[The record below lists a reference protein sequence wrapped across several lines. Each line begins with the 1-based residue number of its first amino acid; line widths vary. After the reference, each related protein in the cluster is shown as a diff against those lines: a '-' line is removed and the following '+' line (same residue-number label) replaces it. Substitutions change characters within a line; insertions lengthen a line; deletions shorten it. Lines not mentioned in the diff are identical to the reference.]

1 MMILN
6 QVTRAFTS
14 RKRRTTTLFRRPK
27 TASTIIIDN
36 EVRKKQ
42 DDYIFSLQKNHTVD
56 DDDDD
61 IVSTTS
67 NSSTTIDLT
76 PCSSARCVITT
87 SSKSMKRTDIDINR
101 IPPVPT
107 LLQSDNDDIND
118 NAEHIILDLIPSLRR
133 STSITNDHEF
143 DNTMLCSYDDDDDED
158 EFDSD
163 CDDSCI
169 FAPPPVP
176 FVCVPINFTHADAL
190 LQTTQDNN
198 CNIHPNNILLLN
210 RPPTRLGD
218 WDAHTIE
225 SNNLEDD
232 ELSDTTTHTSNRSAA
247 EAAGTNTSS
256 SMTMHIVA
264 GRRHYQARRRHQA
277 RAVLS
282 QKVRQVSSTSI
293 RYSNTNNSKDTRT
306 QQRSISIR
314 NDDGKQQQQQQQY
327 QQQDTEDER
336 QQPQRQPRVVKWN
349 MIR

>member
-27 TASTIIIDN
+27 TASSI
-36 EVRKKQ
+36 
-42 DDYIFSLQKNHTVD
+42 TVD
-56 DDDDD
+56 NKVENSTDDFLSLVKKNPTVDADD

-143 DNTMLCSYDDDDDED
+143 DNTMLCSYDDDDDD
-158 EFDSD
+158 DSDSD
-163 CDDSCI
+163 CDDSSCI

-176 FVCVPINFTHADAL
+176 FVCVPINCSHADAL
-190 LQTTQDNN
+190 LHTQNSN
-198 CNIHPNNILLLN
+198 CDIPNNILLLN

-256 SMTMHIVA
+256 SMTRHILA
-264 GRRHYQARRRHQA
+264 GRRHHQAGRRHQA
-277 RAVLS
+277 RAVFS
-282 QKVRQVSSTSI
+282 QNVRQLSSTSI
-293 RYSNTNNSKDTRT
+293 RYSNANNSTDTRT
-306 QQRSISIR
+306 PQRSTSIR
-314 NDDGKQQQQQQQY
+314 NDDGKQQQQQR
-327 QQQDTEDER
+327 ER
-336 QQPQRQPRVVKWN
+336 QHSNQEEEQQRRQPRVVKWN
-349 MIR
+349 MVR

>member
-14 RKRRTTTLFRRPK
+14 RKRRTSTLFRRPK
-27 TASTIIIDN
+27 TPSTINIDN
-36 EVRKKQ
+36 DVEKKQ
-42 DDYIFSLQKNHTVD
+42 DDCISLKKNHTV
-56 DDDDD
+56 DDDD

-67 NSSTTIDLT
+67 NSSTIDLT

-87 SSKSMKRTDIDINR
+87 TSSKRSMKRPDSIDILR
-101 IPPVPT
+101 IPPVPI
-107 LLQSDNDDIND
+107 LLKVLPSDNAGNADDITLC
-118 NAEHIILDLIPSLRR
+118 AIPSLRR
-133 STSITNDHEF
+133 STTSIIDDNKL
-143 DNTMLCSYDDDDDED
+143 DNTLLLCSYDDDDDD
-158 EFDSD
+158 DSDSD
-163 CDDSCI
+163 CDDSSCI

-176 FVCVPINFTHADAL
+176 FVCVPINCSHADAL
-190 LQTTQDNN
+190 LHTQNSN
-198 CNIHPNNILLLN
+198 CDIPNNILLLN

-256 SMTMHIVA
+256 SMTRHILA
-264 GRRHYQARRRHQA
+264 GRRHHQAGRRHQA
-277 RAVLS
+277 RAVFS
-282 QKVRQVSSTSI
+282 QNVRQLSSTSI
-293 RYSNTNNSKDTRT
+293 RYSNANNSTDTRT
-306 QQRSISIR
+306 PQRSTSIR
-314 NDDGKQQQQQQQY
+314 NDDGKQQQQQY